1 MADLIYLTGADGV
14 LTPVVSTGYATED
27 DLQKLLADNL
37 HLLEGAGIGPEGA
50 GRWLLVKREAGVPNR
65 EGGGDWWS
73 LDHLVVDQDGVPT
86 FIEVKRATDTRA
98 RREVVAQMLDYA
110 ANGTVFWTPDRLRGM
125 YEAEHGDAS
134 DQRLLDWLA
143 PGDDAD
149 PDSAVE
155 DFWLRVGTNLRNG
168 RVRLIFVADEI
179 PDSLRRLVEFLNEQ
193 MPRVEVLAVEI
204 RQYLADGTDLR
215 AVVPRLV
222 GQTSRAEAVKERS
235 APATAARARAVPW
248 TADEFLQSISES
260 DDAASSA
267 ARVVLD
273 WARERRLTM
282 TGGTGAVDAS
292 LNFDADL
299 GDGSQRLLSLYGT
312 PHGGRPLFE
321 VQVRRMLT
329 TPPYDEGESQSR
341 LKADLAAVGVPR
353 MSTEEFLSKIRPNL
367 YLDELGD
374 GRVDRLLAVLD
385 RWMDDVRNH
394 SAGSRSA

>member
-1 MADLIYLTGADGV
+1 MADSIYLTGADGV
-14 LTPVVSTGYATED
+14 LTPVVSSGYATEH

-37 HLLEGAGIGPEGA
+37 HLLEGVGIGPEGT
-50 GRWLLVKREAGVPNR
+50 GRWLLVKREAGIPNR
-65 EGGGDWWS
+65 DGGGDWWA
-73 LDHLVVDQDGVPT
+73 LDHLAVDHDGVPA
-86 FIEVKRATDTRA
+86 FIEVKRASDTRA

-110 ANGTVFWTPDRLRGM
+110 ANGTVFWAPDRLRGM

-143 PGDDAD
+143 LAGDED
-149 PDSAVE
+149 PESAVE

-204 RQYLADGTDLR
+204 RQYLADDADLR

-235 APATAARARAVPW
+235 APAPSARARAVPW
-248 TADEFLQSISES
+248 TEDEFLQSISES
-260 DDAASSA
+260 GNVVAAT
-267 ARVVLD
+267 ARIVLD

-282 TGGTGAVDAS
+282 TGGAGAVHAS

-299 GDGSQRLLSLYGT
+299 GNGYQRLLSLYGT

-321 VQVRRMLT
+321 VQIRHMLT
-329 TPPYDEGESQSR
+329 TPPYEQGERQDR
-341 LKADLAAVGVPR
+341 LKADLAAVGIPR
-353 MSTEEFLSKIRPNL
+353 MSTQEFLGKIRPNL

-385 RWMDDVRNH
+385 RWIADVRAYPAAH
-394 SAGSRSA
+394 